1 MESVCR
7 FSGETYKDIKRW
19 GLTSLKL
26 QQVSRVHLQK
36 GDKNGSEQLARC
48 GRSNQRRM
56 IEGVR
61 EKRPCQFQ
69 PGPQSLSC
77 QMMTT
82 TTKVSV
88 HFGQIKS
95 NRGCRIKMTRH
106 ITWFAGLLITRKFF
120 SVLCTPAVLCCDA
133 FTVTVQ
139 S

>member
-1 MESVCR
+1 MVSCPVGTIVESVCR

-61 EKRPCQFQ
+61 EKTPLSVSARPSVIIMSNDDNNYKGF
-69 PGPQSLSC
+69 GP
-77 QMMTT
+77 
-82 TTKVSV
+82 
-88 HFGQIKS
+88 FWS
-95 NRGCRIKMTRH
+95 NKE
-106 ITWFAGLLITRKFF
+106 
-120 SVLCTPAVLCCDA
+120 
-133 FTVTVQ
+133 
-139 S
+139 